1 MVVQDIQTL
10 LDKFFADGFSM
21 NCLCKATSVSVDL
34 ISKAHTKEN
43 LSMDECMA
51 LKPVLYFLTQLY
63 ACNTDAKTYLED
75 ISTTICEYYGM
86 SMGAVSAF
94 LGLDAVQYKA
104 FLDNPE
110 QYTNGYALTMKL
122 LHLFT
127 TLVREKNMQQII
139 L

>member
-21 NCLCKATSVSVDL
+21 DCLCKATSVSVGL
-34 ISKAHTKEN
+34 ISKVYAKEA
-43 LSMDECMA
+43 LTMDECIA

-63 ACNTDAKTYLED
+63 TFNTDAKAYLED
-75 ISTTICEYYGM
+75 ISSTICEYYGM
-86 SMGAVSAF
+86 SVDAVSNY
-94 LGLDAVQYKA
+94 LGLDTAQFKT
-104 FLDNPE
+104 FLKNPE
-110 QYTNGYALTMKL
+110 QYTNGYALTIKL

-127 TLVREKNMQQII
+127 TLVREKN